1 MVIPVVARGEEEKMP
16 SLGERAYR
24 SIRDDILQCALEPGA
39 RITEMVL
46 AEAYPFGR
54 AAIRAAMHRLDHEGL
69 VRTVPRHGYVVTSVT
84 MKDVV
89 ELFEMRLL
97 LEPVA
102 ARLAAGKVDS
112 TQLEELDRLCNV
124 GYDPRDPASVLS
136 FHQANREF
144 HLLVAQAAGNSR
156 LVSQIS
162 GVIDEMK
169 RLYFL
174 GLTFPSQTRERNQGH
189 RRLVEALKSGDSEL
203 AEREARE
210 QVSETKQ
217 VVIDSLLA
225 MPELQR
231 LNLSHARSA
240 S

>member
-1 MVIPVVARGEEEKMP
+1 
-16 SLGERAYR
+16 
-24 SIRDDILQCALEPGA
+24 
-39 RITEMVL
+39 
-46 AEAYPFGR
+46 
-54 AAIRAAMHRLDHEGL
+54 
-69 VRTVPRHGYVVTSVT
+69 